1 MKTIIFREDVR
12 LDSGCVATIGCFDGV
27 HLGHRLLIDMVMQ
40 KAKEKGLLSAVI
52 TFDRQPREV
61 FDPDFRPQLLSTQR
75 EKTEVIASLGVDLLV
90 VLPFTKELA
99 NLSAQAFMQQILHDR
114 LNVSVLIVGYDHR
127 FGHNR
132 TESFDDYVRYG
143 KALGIEVLR
152 GDVAYFPREEK
163 AVSSSVIRQL
173 LTEGMVEMMQEILA
187 RPYSL
192 TGKVVQGEHI
202 GHELGFPTANLEV
215 DDPNKMIPAAG
226 VYAVWAVIGSERQAA
241 MMNIGMRPTFHGK
254 QQTLEVHILN
264 NKVGDMYGQTLTV
277 EFVARLRSER
287 RFNTREALTE
297 QLRQD
302 REKTLSCLK
311 VKS

>member
-90 VLPFTKELA
+90 ILPFTKELA

-143 KALGIEVLR
+143 KALGLEVLR

>member
-12 LDSGCVATIGCFDGV
+12 HDSGCVATIGCFDGV

-90 VLPFTKELA
+90 ILPFTKELA

-192 TGKVVQGEHI
+192 TGIVVQGEHI

>member
-90 VLPFTKELA
+90 ILPFTKELA

-226 VYAVWAVIGSERQAA
+226 VYAVWAVNGSERQAA

>member
-90 VLPFTKELA
+90 ILPFTKELA

-192 TGKVVQGEHI
+192 TGRVVQGEHI

-226 VYAVWAVIGSERQAA
+226 VYAVWAMIGSERQAA

>member
-12 LDSGCVATIGCFDGV
+12 HDSGCVATIGCFDGV

-90 VLPFTKELA
+90 ILPFTKELA

-226 VYAVWAVIGSERQAA
+226 VYAVWAVNGSERQAA

>member
-12 LDSGCVATIGCFDGV
+12 LDSGYVATIGCFDGV

-90 VLPFTKELA
+90 ILPFTKELA

>member
-12 LDSGCVATIGCFDGV
+12 HDSGCVATIGCFDGV

-90 VLPFTKELA
+90 ILPFTKELA

>member
-90 VLPFTKELA
+90 ILPFTKELA

>member
-12 LDSGCVATIGCFDGV
+12 LDSGCVATMGCFDGV
-27 HLGHRLLIDMVMQ
+27 HLGHRLLIDMVMK
-40 KAKEKGLLSAVI
+40 KAKERGLLSAVI

-173 LTEGMVEMMQEILA
+173 LTEGMVEMMQEIL
-187 RPYSL
+187 
-192 TGKVVQGEHI
+192 
-202 GHELGFPTANLEV
+202 N
-215 DDPNKMIPAAG
+215 
-226 VYAVWAVIGSERQAA
+226 
-241 MMNIGMRPTFHGK
+241 
-254 QQTLEVHILN
+254 
-264 NKVGDMYGQTLTV
+264 
-277 EFVARLRSER
+277 
-287 RFNTREALTE
+287 
-297 QLRQD
+297 
-302 REKTLSCLK
+302 
-311 VKS
+311 

>member
-226 VYAVWAVIGSERQAA
+226 VYAVWAVNGSERQAA

>member
-1 MKTIIFREDVR
+1 MKTIIFR
-12 LDSGCVATIGCFDGV
+12 DSGCVATIGCFDGV

-90 VLPFTKELA
+90 ILPFTKELA

-192 TGKVVQGEHI
+192 TGIVVQGEHI

>member
-90 VLPFTKELA
+90 ILPFTKELA

-192 TGKVVQGEHI
+192 TGRVVQGEHI